1 MKIQDKIL
9 LILTVVLFYSC
20 NEKQNKVETSSIKI
34 AEVKTDFKK
43 TDISKTE
50 EKLESDKIIGK
61 YYVDN
66 FYHYLKSGF
75 ELKIKK
81 PKDDFILYTFEFK
94 NDGKVIFK
102 DLTEFYDCGNGI
114 LSIKKG
120 NWKSNGNGIYELTFD
135 GEYGLESE
143 FHTVSEYQL
152 AGLKNGNLRMKL
164 IKVIENKKKLAWE

>member
-1 MKIQDKIL
+1 MKVYDKIL
-9 LILTVVLFYSC
+9 LILTVALFYNC
-20 NEKQNKVETSSIKI
+20 NEKQNRVETSNIKI
-34 AEVKTDFKK
+34 AEVKTE
-43 TDISKTE
+43 TSKTL

-61 YYVDN
+61 YYVDS

-81 PKDDFILYTFEFK
+81 PKDDFMLYTFEFK

-114 LSIKKG
+114 LSIENG

-135 GEYGLESE
+135 GEYALESK

-152 AGLKNGNLRMKL
+152 VDLKNGNLRMKL